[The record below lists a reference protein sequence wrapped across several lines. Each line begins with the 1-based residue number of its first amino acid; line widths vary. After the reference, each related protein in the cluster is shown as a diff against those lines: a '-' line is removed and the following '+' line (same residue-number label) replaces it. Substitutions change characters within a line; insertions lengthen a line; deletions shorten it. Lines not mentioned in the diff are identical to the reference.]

1 MADVIDELKVQIDAS
16 TKNADV
22 KLDKF
27 IAKMENLQKAVT
39 GLSGFN
45 ASGFANGLGQLATS
59 IQDFSSKTKAADFNR
74 VAKGLDKLAAVNAQG
89 LESTA
94 TAMTS
99 FATSMTGLG
108 QMSFNADNLTKMV
121 NSVTRLGGA
130 NATQALTNLPQ
141 ISTLLKAFIAD
152 MNTVGSVAF
161 NFDSLANLV
170 NNISRL
176 GGAKATQAVKNLE
189 PIKRQILRFV
199 SGLNGIGT
207 LSFDTT
213 GLANLV
219 SSITKLGG
227 KAAGNAI
234 PNIQNLGVA
243 LKNLMATLANAPVV
257 SRNLIEMTTALANLA
272 GAGGK
277 VGSATTAMSKEFN
290 LFSGSSKGIKS
301 SSNGIAAAIG
311 KVYATYWLLF
321 RAMGTF
327 RKAMDI
333 SSDLTEV
340 QNVVDVTFGNM
351 KKKIEDFASVSLS
364 QYGMSALTAKGIA
377 SRYQAMGVAMGFSQK
392 QMSGMSVE
400 LTKLAADMASFY
412 NVEQKDVAK
421 SLESIFT
428 GQTRPMRTY
437 GLDLTQATLKE
448 WALNNGLNAN
458 IKSMSAAEKTWL
470 RYQYVMANSQQVI
483 GDFARTSD
491 SWHNQLV
498 LLTGSFQ
505 SLGSIVGGSLINA
518 FKPFIQALNAV
529 MLKVIQFAQVVSN
542 ALGSIFGWKY
552 ESGGGIADDF
562 SDAADSADDLAGS
575 TGDAAKNTKKMADNL
590 QGFDKLNVI
599 SNRKDSGGSGSGSGG
614 SSEIGSAGVGG
625 QWVSA
630 DSLWEKYTS
639 SIDTLYGLGEYIGD
653 VLTKTLKSID
663 WDKVYDGAQNF
674 GAGLANFLNGLISPQ
689 LFGSVGETIA
699 GALNTVLHFLDSFG
713 ETFDW
718 VDFGNSIAAG
728 INGFFS
734 KFDFALLAKTLNVW
748 VDGLKTTIITA
759 INGVSWK
766 DVFKSIG
773 EFLSILEL
781 DTVAVLIG
789 GFMLPKPDAVKKEL
803 KKAILWALGIP
814 DGKLSLALDLKFVLT
829 SYAGWGLGG
838 PVIDQIGNEIIDG
851 VDKFIQQYFGES
863 VLNAMGES
871 LLVLVGAGAGGL
883 IGGPIGIL
891 IGAGIGIA
899 LDSFVVKG
907 EWITKFWDKV
917 GKTIFNWDQTLI
929 LWDYT
934 KQFFDKAFNAD
945 NFLEFGE
952 NIIEGIISGMVTA
965 ITWVYEPIGDLFDFI
980 VEKICEIFGIH
991 SPAKSMEP
999 YGQNILR
1006 GIIEGFCSTFNE
1018 WTDALN
1024 KWYNNYIAPWFT
1036 QQKWNELYSTI
1047 KTSMKSTWNQTVG
1060 EWSKD
1065 INDWWTSNVI
1075 PWFTTEKWENVMSG
1089 VKVGFENAFNT
1100 AFNAV
1105 KQLWNDF
1112 AKWLNDKLT
1121 FDIKPVKIAGVEVF
1135 GGTTVNLG
1143 KLPTFETG
1151 GFPEDG
1157 LFMANH
1163 NELVGKFSN
1172 GQTAVA
1178 NNEQITQGIAIAV
1191 QSANSEMIAE
1201 LRRQNELLQII
1212 ANKPVIDKG
1221 DIVSAWKSGAKDFR
1235 KQTGRQLGIAY

>member
-45 ASGFANGLGQLATS
+45 ASGFANGLSQLATS

-94 TAMTS
+94 AAMTS

-108 QMSFNADNLTKMV
+108 QMTFNADNLTKMV
-121 NSVTRLGGA
+121 NSVTKLGGA

-272 GAGGK
+272 GAGSK

-290 LFSGSSKGIKS
+290 LFSESSKGIKS

-599 SNRKDSGGSGSGSGG
+599 SNRKASGGSGSGSGG
-614 SSEIGSAGVGG
+614 SSGTGSEGVGG

-674 GAGLANFLNGLISPQ
+674 GAGLANFLNGLISPR

-728 INGFFS
+728 INGFFD

-748 VDGLKTTIITA
+748 VDGLKTAIVTA
-759 INGVSWK
+759 LDNISWENIFQSAH
-766 DVFKSIG
+766 DF
-773 EFLSILEL
+773 FNDLEL
-781 DTVAVLIG
+781 DTIVIAFGSIT
-789 GFMLPKPDAVKKEL
+789 L
-803 KKAILWALGIP
+803 KKGWIQTLIKAMKRDIAEGLLISDINIGIS
-814 DGKLSLALDLKFVLT
+814 SLTLINIPQVQ
-829 SYAGWGLGG
+829 
-838 PVIDQIGNEIIDG
+838 IIGNLI
-851 VDKFIQQYFGES
+851 VDKIDEFILETFGES